1 MSEPESRTLL
11 AARPRRHPDL
21 AWRNWGGQVV
31 ILAPA
36 GHHPGGPPEQADGAE
51 HDLNE
56 VASRLWE
63 LSDGRRTVAD
73 LAQALVDEFEV
84 DPATAE
90 RDSADFVRELV
101 RLQLLVLDPGGQR
114 LEEVG
119 TP

>member
-1 MSEPESRTLL
+1 MSDGDTRPLL
-11 AARPRRHPDL
+11 SARPRRHPDL

-36 GHHPGGPPEQADGAE
+36 GHQPAAPAEQEDGAQ

-63 LSDGRRTVAD
+63 LSDGQRTVAD
-73 LAQALVDEFEV
+73 LALALVSEFEV

-101 RLQLLVLDPGGQR
+101 LLQLLVVDAVDQR
-114 LEEVG
+114 PEEVG
-119 TP
+119 EP

>member
-1 MSEPESRTLL
+1 MSDDSTSLL
-11 AARPRRHPDL
+11 AVRPRRHPDL

-36 GHHPGGPPEQADGAE
+36 GHDPAGPPGQADGAQ

-63 LSDGRRTVAD
+63 LSDGQRTVSD
-73 LAQALVDEFEV
+73 LARVLVDEFEV

-90 RDSADFVRELV
+90 RDSTEFVRELV
-101 RLQLLVLDPGGQR
+101 GRKLLLIGAGEPS

>member
-1 MSEPESRTLL
+1 MSDADTRPLL
-11 AARPRRHPDL
+11 AVRPRRHPDL

-36 GHHPGGPPEQADGAE
+36 GHHRAGPPEQEDGAQ

-63 LSDGRRTVAD
+63 LSDGRRTVAE
-73 LAQALVDEFEV
+73 LARALESEFEV

-101 RLQLLVLDPGGQR
+101 RLQLLVLDAVDQR

-119 TP
+119 NQ

>member
-1 MSEPESRTLL
+1 MSDGATRPLL
-11 AARPRRHPDL
+11 SARPRRHPDL
-21 AWRNWGGQVV
+21 AWRNWGGQVI

-36 GHHPGGPPEQADGAE
+36 GHHPQGPPEQADGAE
-51 HDLNE
+51 HNLNE

-63 LSDGRRTVAD
+63 LSDGERTVQD
-73 LAQALVDEFEV
+73 LSLALVEEFEV

-101 RLQLLVLDPGGQR
+101 RLQLLVVDPIGQS

-119 TP
+119 NP

>member
-1 MSEPESRTLL
+1 MSAGDTGPLL
-11 AARPRRHPDL
+11 TARPRRHPDV

-36 GHHPGGPPEQADGAE
+36 GHHPQAPPEQADGAE

-63 LSDGRRTVAD
+63 LSDGQRTVAD
-73 LAQALVDEFEV
+73 LARALVAEFEV
-84 DPATAE
+84 DSVTAE
-90 RDSADFVRELV
+90 QDSADFVHELV

-119 TP
+119 TK

>member
-1 MSEPESRTLL
+1 MSDDQSSLL

-36 GHHPGGPPEQADGAE
+36 GHDPAGPPEQADGAE

-63 LSDGRRTVAD
+63 LSDGERTVSD
-73 LAQALVDEFEV
+73 LARAMADEFEV

-90 RDSADFVRELV
+90 RDSAEFVRD
-101 RLQLLVLDPGGQR
+101 LLRRKLLLIGAGDQR

-119 TP
+119 TT